1 MYIGQYNYTVD
12 SKNRLF
18 LPVQFREEKK
28 SFIITQGLEACLF
41 LYDSNGWKKVLTKLD
56 ELSLPNKIEER
67 AFKRALLSGA
77 NESSP
82 DFQGRILI
90 PKNLKEYAGII
101 TDVMII
107 GVGSRVEIWDKK
119 KWDKYFKQKADTS
132 FKKLAGK
139 LEI

>member
-1 MYIGQYNYTVD
+1 MYIGQYNHIID

-18 LPVQFREEKK
+18 IPAALRESKT
-28 SFIITQGLEACLF
+28 SFIVTQGLEGCLF
-41 LYDSNGWKKVLTKLD
+41 LYDLDGWKKVLEKLD

-77 NESSP
+77 FQSTP
-82 DFQGRILI
+82 DSQGRLLI
-90 PKNLKEYAGII
+90 PKNLKEFAALNSE
-101 TDVMII
+101 TVII

-119 KWDKYFKQKADTS
+119 RWESYFKKSAGKS
-132 FKKLAGK
+132 FGKLADK